1 MKSHTQVTASLRAA
15 KADIYKL
22 NVKARTTLAKGAD
35 CGNDLN
41 VNEGNIFL
49 NSEGVL
55 TFGDGEPGTIIPEP
69 VTTADYIPD
78 EFFKSHFD
86 LQRDGKIFGTRIYK
100 SKSKVSNE
108 QGANYDGISGS
119 DQSMGE
125 PLMDS
130 VGMRCLPYIEG
141 VQDAV
146 DDFTDKVPMFR
157 KWRCNAFLDDNGD
170 IRVKYIQGQKGYK
183 RTFKEGETA
192 MDDCI
197 LKMSFYWKKN
207 EGDTYYDY
215 FVSDTNHGEGW
226 QPFGYCI
233 RHDGSVAPYFALPA
247 YFSSMHKDA
256 DGFQRMYSLTNSVV
270 QGGISHESQLPFY
283 SQTLTDELLDNN
295 TYSYAVGPN
304 NGTTSDATYRGR
316 GRHYGT
322 RVDIN
327 AYLML
332 MAIIKYR
339 TRNLG
344 SDGNANASL
353 NYNVTWQVP
362 NRNADGSEAS
372 TNSNQTLMPFKG
384 KDANFDGQ
392 HRCALESI
400 LSNYAIWWTDY
411 KNGVAEK
418 RNTGKTLY
426 HQFDPSILPDD
437 YDGSWFP
444 VAPKLDFAF
453 GNSATETDADGL
465 PIKVL
470 STITERCLFREGNPV
485 CLLQQYLNNGV
496 IQTPTFSSTDKRG
509 IIDKK
514 AIIEKIETFPVTLPE
529 TQVPYDAFEV
539 TKYDGTKMTIPAG
552 FAIIPAGTYNFYKIY
567 LEDYKQIPAFET
579 KLYTA
584 GSCLDPNNTA
594 YSTEQR
600 GRTILQ
606 DNMCPAGMT
615 DRIVGLYDGSALRT
629 TGNTKIHA
637 YWRRSNVVNGVKED
651 SSTYGYENYLNS
663 YSPYR
668 LEGIEYQN
676 GFWMIPSNAFL
687 RGIHT
692 LDENGN
698 TVEKKFEIWVAKKRT
713 AKHRLLNA
721 SGSWRALVENDE
733 DRSEDFAKNYKI
745 LNLDPTSLSYF
756 DVNGN
761 AVSRDWGWVADV
773 EFEQMQDGTILM
785 YPAMTCQGIRGIAST
800 SNGSTN
806 VGDYVWGQPATS
818 ATVGTTK
825 YSYRELLLCGG
836 YGHGSGCGFA
846 CLHANFGLTYGY
858 WDCSR
863 PRLVKSQIPKFLTIA
878 TAAERE
884 GSLSALKFLFFRPK
898 RT

>member
-1 MKSHTQVTASLRAA
+1 MKSYTQTTASLRAT
-15 KADIYKL
+15 KADIHKL
-22 NVKARTTLAKGAD
+22 NVKARTTLGKGAD
-35 CGNDLN
+35 CGADLN
-41 VNEGNIFL
+41 VNEGNIYL
-49 NSEGVL
+49 NSDGIL
-55 TFGDGEPGTIIPEP
+55 TFGDGDSPVFEPSE
-69 VTTADYIPD
+69 TADYISD

-125 PLMDS
+125 PLLDS
-130 VGMRCLPYIEG
+130 IGLRCLPYIEG

-146 DDFTDKVPMFR
+146 DDFTDKIPMFR
-157 KWRCNAFLDDNGD
+157 KWRCNAFLDHNGD

-183 RTFKEGETA
+183 RSFKEGETA

-226 QPFGYCI
+226 MPFGYCV

-247 YFSSMHKDA
+247 YFSSMHTDA
-256 DGFQRMYSLTNSVV
+256 DGFQRMYSLTNSVI

-283 SQTLTDELLDNN
+283 SQTLSEELLDNN

-344 SDGNANASL
+344 HDGNSNTSL
-353 NYNVTWQVP
+353 NYNVFLQVP
-362 NRNADGSEAS
+362 NRNADGSEAG
-372 TNSNQTLMPFKG
+372 TNSNINIMPFNG
-384 KDANFDGQ
+384 KNSNFDGQ
-392 HRCALESI
+392 HRCALESM

-418 RNTGKTLY
+418 RNTNKTLY
-426 HQFDPSILPDD
+426 HQFDKSILPDD

-444 VAPKLDFAF
+444 VAPKFDFAF
-453 GNSATETDADGL
+453 VNSATETDADGL
-465 PIKVL
+465 PVKVL
-470 STITERCLFREGNPV
+470 STITERCLFREGNSA

-496 IQTPTFSSTDKRG
+496 IQNPTFSLTDKRG

-539 TKYDGTKMTIPAG
+539 TKYDGTKMTVPAG
-552 FAIIPAGTYNFYKIY
+552 FAIIPAGTYNFYKVY
-567 LEDYKQIPAFET
+567 LEGYKQIPAFET

-584 GSCLDPNNTA
+584 GSCLDPDNTN

-600 GRTILQ
+600 GRAILQ

-713 AKHRLLNA
+713 AKHRLTNT
-721 SGSWRALVENDE
+721 SGSWRALVENGE
-733 DRSEDFAKNYKI
+733 DRSEEFAKNYKI
-745 LNLDPTSLSYF
+745 INVDPTSLSYF

-773 EFEQMQDGTILM
+773 EFEQMQDGTMLM

-800 SNGSTN
+800 QNASTN
-806 VGDYVWGQPATS
+806 VGDHVWGQPATT
-818 ATVGTTK
+818 ATAGTTK
-825 YSYRELLLCGG
+825 YSYRELLLCGHYSNG
-836 YGHGSGCGFA
+836 TFCGIA
-846 CLHANFGLTYGY
+846 CLHAGYGLTAGSWY
-858 WDCSR
+858 CSR
-863 PRLVKSQIPKFLTIA
+863 PRLVKSQN
-878 TAAERE
+878 
-884 GSLSALKFLFFRPK
+884 LKFLNS
-898 RT
+898 